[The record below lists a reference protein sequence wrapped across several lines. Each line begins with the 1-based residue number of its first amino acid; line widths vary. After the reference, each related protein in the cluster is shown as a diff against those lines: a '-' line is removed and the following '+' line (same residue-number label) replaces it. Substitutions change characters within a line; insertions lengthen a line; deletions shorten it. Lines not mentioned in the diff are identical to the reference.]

1 MRKLEN
7 LNIKIFADGANFENI
22 IKLNSNPLIK
32 GFTTNPTL
40 MKKEGISNYEYF
52 AKKILNIIKI
62 KPISFEVFADE
73 YNEIYKQAQE
83 ISSWGSNVNVKIPIT
98 YTNGEST
105 FELVRSLS
113 QIGVICNITAIF
125 TIEKLKKILEAI
137 DSKTPAILSV
147 FAGRVADT
155 GVDPVPIIKEAVN
168 LARSKPKVEI
178 LWASPREILNIFQAE
193 DSGCHIITVAHEI
206 LDKLKIINKNLEDFS
221 LETVSMFHKDAKN
234 AGYKIDT
241 KNKK

>member
-7 LNIKIFADGANFENI
+7 LNIKIYADGANLNNI
-22 IKLNSNPLIK
+22 IELNSNQLIK

-40 MKKEGISNYEYF
+40 MKKEGINNYENF
-52 AKKILNIIKI
+52 AKKILNIVKI

-73 YNEIYKQAQE
+73 YNEIYKQARE

-113 QIGVICNITAIF
+113 KEGVKCNITAIF
-125 TIEKLKKILEAI
+125 TIEKIKKILDAI
-137 DSKTPAILSV
+137 DTNTPAILSI
-147 FAGRVADT
+147 FAGRIADT
-155 GVDPVPIIKEAVN
+155 GIDPAPIIKEAVN
-168 LARSKPKVEI
+168 LAKIKSNVEI

-206 LDKLKIINKNLEDFS
+206 LNKLNIINKNLEDFS

-234 AGYKIDT
+234 AGYSINI